1 MGCMDPNAYNYGST
15 ANVND
20 STSCLYDAN
29 CFTGPGIPYWL
40 NDPCYAWVI
49 SVDDYC
55 CENEWDEIC
64 EATYNYCDGTWS
76 GPLLTRA
83 QAKKELIMITDLLGR
98 PTKQSKNQL
107 LFYLYND
114 GTVEKKLIKQ

>member
-1 MGCMDPNAYNYGST
+1 MDPNAYNYESI

-20 STSCLYDAN
+20 SISCLYDAG

-40 NDPCYAWVI
+40 NDECYAWVI

-55 CENEWDEIC
+55 CENEWDTIC
-64 EATYNYCDGTWS
+64 QATYDYCDGTWS
-76 GPLLTRA
+76 GPLLTRV
-83 QAKKELIMITDLLGR
+83 QTKKELIMITDLLGR